1 MRKHLRIKGLVFF
14 MFFLNARLSKKVRCN
29 LHVELMIN
37 KYVDL
42 SVVVDWHGLGR
53 TSNRSSIFH
62 MVL

>member
-1 MRKHLRIKGLVFF
+1 